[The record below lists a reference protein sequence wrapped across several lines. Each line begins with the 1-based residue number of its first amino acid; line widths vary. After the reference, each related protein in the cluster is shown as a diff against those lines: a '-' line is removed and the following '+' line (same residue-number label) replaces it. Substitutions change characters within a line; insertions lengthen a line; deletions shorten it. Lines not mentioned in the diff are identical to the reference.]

1 MSSSLLC
8 VYIAI
13 PIPCFYGFWHGASLH
28 LHTFYENVFVLVSLV
43 FSIHCIHVCVEK
55 GDWEMYVWCNLSKE
69 AFPEQGKVC
78 MTDVTLRRHRRRR
91 VARWHRRR
99 ETLY

>member
-1 MSSSLLC
+1 M
-8 VYIAI
+8 VFGMVHPYIFI
-13 PIPCFYGFWHGASLH
+13 HFMKMF
-28 LHTFYENVFVLVSLV
+28 FVLVSLV
-43 FSIHCIHVCVEK
+43 FSIHCIRVCVEK
-55 GDWEMYVWCNLSKE
+55 EDWEMYVWCNLSKE

>member
-1 MSSSLLC
+1 M
-8 VYIAI
+8 VFGMVHPYIFI
-13 PIPCFYGFWHGASLH
+13 HFMKMF
-28 LHTFYENVFVLVSLV
+28 FVLVSLV

-55 GDWEMYVWCNLSKE
+55 EDWEMYVWCNLSKE

-91 VARWHRRR
+91 DRAQTSERRGR
-99 ETLY
+99 IVLVLVPAPG